1 MRDGLAQF
9 EGEPLAKVQ
18 RHHHQQHQ
26 HQIDARMEINAR
38 QVPSRNRAVDGLADH
53 PRQRGQ
59 LQAARKGQHK
69 QPVAPRGVPPG
80 VSEHA
85 ADELGAER
93 RVVGLPLLHGPEVSD
108 RLACAAELVTEAA
121 LPVAWWMRA
130 RS

>member
-9 EGEPLAKVQ
+9 ESEPLAKVQ
-18 RHHHQQHQ
+18 RRHHRQHQ
-26 HQIDARMEINAR
+26 DQIDARMQVYAR
-38 QVPSRNRAVDGLADH
+38 EVPSRNRAVDGLADH

-69 QPVAPRGVPPG
+69 QPVAPRGIPPR

-93 RVVGLPLLHGPEVSD
+93 RVVGLPLLHGPEVRD
-108 RLACAAELVTEAA
+108 RLTCGAELVSS
-121 LPVAWWMRA
+121 LGCQCLVG
-130 RS
+130 